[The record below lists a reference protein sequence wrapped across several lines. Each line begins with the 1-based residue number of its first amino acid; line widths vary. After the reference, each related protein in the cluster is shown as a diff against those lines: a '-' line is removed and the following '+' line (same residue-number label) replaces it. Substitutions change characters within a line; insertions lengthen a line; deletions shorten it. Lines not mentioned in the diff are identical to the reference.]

1 MAAWK
6 RCAARLSAAE
16 CWELLSRALTCGTPD
31 EVEALLDSNGPAL
44 AAVPLLSPSL
54 VMLSSDSQG
63 KDEAIRE
70 LVEALHTEGRVG
82 DRDRMEDAIWTR
94 ESVYSTGLGHGFAIP
109 HCQHAAVNANSIG
122 ILKLNRPIE
131 WGSLDGQPV
140 RVVIL
145 LALSEANHDRAHM
158 KIFSRLARKLMDE
171 HFRARL
177 MEIQNPGEMVSH
189 VGSELEESI

>member
-1 MAAWK
+1 MT
-6 RCAARLSAAE
+6 CGAAE
-16 CWELLSRALTCGTPD
+16 
-31 EVEALLDSNGPAL
+31 EVEALLDSYGPAL
-44 AAVPLLSPSL
+44 AALPLLSPSL
-54 VMLSSDSQG
+54 VMLRSDSQD

-70 LVEALHTEGRVG
+70 LVEALHAEGRVQ
-82 DRDRMEDAIWTR
+82 DRDRMEDAVWTR

-109 HCQHAAVNANSIG
+109 HCQNAVVNANSIG

-140 RVVIL
+140 RIVIL
-145 LALSEANHDRAHM
+145 LALSEAKRDRAHM

-171 HFRARL
+171 DFRARL
-177 MEIQNPGEMVSH
+177 MEIEDPGELVSH